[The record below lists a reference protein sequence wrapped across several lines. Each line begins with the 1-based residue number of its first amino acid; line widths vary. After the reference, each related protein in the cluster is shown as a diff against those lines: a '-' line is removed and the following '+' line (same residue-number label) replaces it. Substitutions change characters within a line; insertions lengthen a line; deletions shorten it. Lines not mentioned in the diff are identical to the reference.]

1 MRGPATCKPPDSAHR
16 DLANL
21 LTLSILSS
29 QWRIYSR
36 IQTLPNSLKQVK
48 LSLLR
53 SAMLILLFTSASLCG
68 FTALGADGTPNQRPN
83 QPSNLAPAPWK
94 IVNYWSTTCAP
105 CRIEIPELNLLG
117 EELADSN
124 VEILGVNFD
133 EDDRTT
139 TLRRARRLGIDFPT
153 LTLAEVDALG
163 LPAPSALP
171 TTYILS
177 PTNAVMTKLVGVQT
191 KASIYAVLT
200 ELAIPH

>member
-1 MRGPATCKPPDSAHR
+1 MSP
-16 DLANL
+16 
-21 LTLSILSS
+21 
-29 QWRIYSR
+29 
-36 IQTLPNSLKQVK
+36 
-48 LSLLR
+48 LR
-53 SAMLILLFTSASLCG
+53 YTMITLLFTSVSLCG
-68 FTALGADGTPNQRPN
+68 FTALGADVTPD
-83 QPSNLAPAPWK
+83 QPSNQVPAPWK

-117 EELADSN
+117 DELADSN
-124 VEILGVNFD
+124 VQILGVNFD

-139 TLRRARRLGIDFPT
+139 TLRLARRLGIDFPT

-163 LPAPSALP
+163 LTPPSALP

-177 PTNAVMTKLVGVQT
+177 PTNEVMTKLVGIQT